1 MNSLPTTWHPIG
13 VVVAI
18 AAGVAVMIGI
28 EFLDDPDMTS
38 TDILFEAVKSTLI
51 VLTISG
57 VLYLVSRTNRQH
69 KEQLALIRDIEVARA
84 EGTQWRTDMRELLK
98 GLSSAI
104 DAQFDRW
111 QLSAAER
118 EVALLLLKGLSHREI
133 AALRDTSERT
143 IRQQSQAIY
152 AKSSLSGRA
161 ALSAFFLEDLLLPR
175 EQN

>member
-1 MNSLPTTWHPIG
+1 MNSLPTTWHPIW

-18 AAGVAVMIGI
+18 AGGVAAMIGI

-57 VLYLVSRTNRQH
+57 VLYLLSRTNRQH

-98 GLSSAI
+98 GLSAAI
-104 DAQFDRW
+104 DSQFDRW
-111 QLSAAER
+111 QLTAAER

-152 AKSSLSGRA
+152 AKSNLSGRA

-175 EQN
+175 TQK

>member
-1 MNSLPTTWHPIG
+1 MNITKRNLSPVWAVLTIIVGISALMLVELIG
-13 VVVAI
+13 EPEMTLVEVLLEAI
-18 AAGVAVMIGI
+18 Q
-28 EFLDDPDMTS
+28 P
-38 TDILFEAVKSTLI
+38 TLI
-51 VLTISG
+51 VLTITIA
-57 VLYLVSRTNRQH
+57 LYLLGRTKRQH
-69 KEQLALIRDIEVARA
+69 QEQLSLLSDIEVARA

-111 QLSAAER
+111 QLTSAER

-175 EQN
+175 E